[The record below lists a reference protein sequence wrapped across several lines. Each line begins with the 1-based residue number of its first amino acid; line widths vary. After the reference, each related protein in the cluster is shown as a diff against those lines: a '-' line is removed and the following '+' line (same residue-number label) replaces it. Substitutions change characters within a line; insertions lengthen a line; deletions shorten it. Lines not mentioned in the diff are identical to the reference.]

1 MRAGRSRPRR
11 AGRGGRLGLAA
22 GRKGRNAWPWVETGA
37 SRRAPAADNPAPV
50 AHFPFFFAS
59 FAWNYGL
66 GMTWLAIP
74 LYAHSQ
80 GLSAAQIGLLFSV
93 PVVAQMAI
101 NLVGGAYTD
110 RVGGR
115 LVMLAAALSM
125 GFGGFE
131 LVFAQ
136 GFWMLFC
143 GQLLMVL
150 SRATFW
156 PANWALA
163 SELPGDRGT
172 QVGRL
177 NAISN
182 LAQILGNA
190 SCGFV
195 LAGYG
200 FRAALACI
208 AVLGFAAFL
217 LGLATPPRRA
227 RARPPGGMFAN
238 YSVLARMPIIYYT
251 LLCAYLSA
259 LPMTL
264 SMSFFPLLLKEFGY
278 GEEAS
283 GLLLALRAVGGI
295 AVGLVLARAISTGPQ
310 SRWPVYGGLAVALSV
325 GLMPVLSH
333 WLALG
338 VLMFAVGVG
347 AGLQSLYV
355 QITLAEVTDV
365 EMRGSALALGGLG
378 WSLSHLTTPLIAG
391 LLAQYH
397 GTVAGFYA
405 LGVIA
410 LGFVALIAVLRRRA
424 FAGTPLTLGGSPITM
439 KKHG

>member
-1 MRAGRSRPRR
+1 MA
-11 AGRGGRLGLAA
+11 
-22 GRKGRNAWPWVETGA
+22 N
-37 SRRAPAADNPAPV
+37 
-50 AHFPFFFAS
+50 FPFFFAS
-59 FAWNYGL
+59 FTWNYGL

-74 LYAHSQ
+74 LYAHAQ
-80 GLSAAQIGLLFSV
+80 GLTAVEIGLLFSV
-93 PVVAQMAI
+93 PVLAQVVI

-110 RVGGR
+110 RIGGR

-131 LVFAQ
+131 LAFAE
-136 GFWMLFC
+136 GFWMLFL

-150 SRATFW
+150 SRAAFW

-200 FRAALACI
+200 FRAALGCI
-208 AVLGFAAFL
+208 AVLGFAAFF
-217 LGLATPPRRA
+217 LGLATAPRRA
-227 RARPPGGMFAN
+227 RAPAAGGMFAN
-238 YSVLARMPIIYYT
+238 YAVLARMPIVYYT
-251 LLCAYLSA
+251 VLCAYLSA

-283 GLLLALRAVGGI
+283 GLLLALRALGGI
-295 AVGLVLARAISTGPQ
+295 AAGLVLARAISTGPE

-333 WLALG
+333 WLAVG
-338 VLMFAVGVG
+338 ALMFAVGVG

-355 QITLAEVTDV
+355 QITMAEVTEI

-391 LLAQYH
+391 LLAQYY

-410 LGFVALIAVLRRRA
+410 LGFVVLIATLRQRA
-424 FAGTPLTLGGSPITM
+424 FRDTPLS
-439 KKHG
+439 KKRT

>member
-1 MRAGRSRPRR
+1 MA
-11 AGRGGRLGLAA
+11 
-22 GRKGRNAWPWVETGA
+22 TI
-37 SRRAPAADNPAPV
+37 
-50 AHFPFFFAS
+50 PFFFAS
-59 FAWNYGL
+59 FVWNYGL

-80 GLSAAQIGLLFSV
+80 GLTAVEIGLLFSV
-93 PVVAQMAI
+93 PVIAQVVI

-110 RVGGR
+110 RIGGR

-131 LVFAQ
+131 LAFAQ
-136 GFWMLFC
+136 GFWMLFW

-150 SRATFW
+150 SRAAFW

-208 AVLGFAAFL
+208 GVLGFAAFF
-217 LGLATPPRRA
+217 LGLATPARRA
-227 RARPPGGMFAN
+227 PARRAGGMFAS
-238 YSVLARMPIIYYT
+238 YAVLARMPIVYYT

-264 SMSFFPLLLKEFGY
+264 SMTFFPLMLKEFGY

-283 GLLLALRAVGGI
+283 GMLIALRAVGGI
-295 AVGLVLARAISTGPQ
+295 TAGLALARAISTGPQ
-310 SRWPVYGGLAVALSV
+310 SRWPLYGGLAIALSV

-333 WLALG
+333 WLAIG
-338 VLMFAVGVG
+338 ALMFAVGVG
-347 AGLQSLYV
+347 AGMQSLYV
-355 QITLAEVTDV
+355 QVTLAEVTEV
-365 EMRGSALALGGLG
+365 GMRGSALALGGLG

-391 LLAQYH
+391 LLAQYY
-397 GTVAGFYA
+397 GTVFGFYA
-405 LGVIA
+405 LGAIA
-410 LGFVALIAVLRRRA
+410 LAIVGLLAATRNRA
-424 FAGTPLTLGGSPITM
+424 FRDTPLT
-439 KKHG
+439 KKHR